1 MYELSKTKIFGVPV
15 MAQWLT
21 NPRNNEVTGLIPGL
35 AVSCGVCCR
44 LVPDPELL
52 WLWHRPVATVPI
64 RPLAWGPPYAAGAAL
79 EKAKK
84 DTHTHTQKKATN
96 ILNIS
101 ITKNRCGTLLVAL
114 VQKIYR
120 LIGEFHFCITT
131 HPMEM

>member
-1 MYELSKTKIFGVPV
+1 

-114 VQKIYR
+114 IQKIYR
-120 LIGEFHFCITT
+120 L
-131 HPMEM
+131 